1 MSGNP
6 TRTAELY
13 VGLTRVTLKAGRCA
27 LNASYNEFDCDW
39 FIQTKVKYNYNR
51 VCTLTVS
58 NQIIWFSIEFFTF
71 QVTLKMK
78 KVLGLTFYMTKPDMT
93 LRTFPLYTST
103 LHTYCLFLHGTEALL
118 GICSRYPEGD
128 NSSFSSIVWLVTH
141 HTKSKYRTQ
150 VYLFLGGYQRRTH
163 GWSSAY
169 RGN

>member
-39 FIQTKVKYNYNR
+39 FIQTKVKYNYNK

-93 LRTFPLYTST
+93 LHTFPLYTST

-118 GICSRYPEGD
+118 YWFAADILKVIILVFLVLFGWWRITQRANTVLKCIC
-128 NSSFSSIVWLVTH
+128 F
-141 HTKSKYRTQ
+141 
-150 VYLFLGGYQRRTH
+150 
-163 GWSSAY
+163 
-169 RGN
+169 